1 MKISLKGQTALVTG
15 GARRLGAAIAQRLAA
30 EGMNVIIHYH
40 SSAKEADDLAGRLRK
55 SGANVWT
62 VSADLHEPGAPE
74 HLVEKAWE
82 LSGGFSIL
90 INNASVFEKG
100 SSEQMTQADFERH
113 MLSNAWT
120 PFALS
125 RAFARKVGNGQIV
138 NMLDAR
144 VLGYNFTH
152 VAYHLGKR
160 ALEYITRHMALELAP
175 AFRVNAVAPGLILPP
190 AGEDQSYLERLKETV
205 PLKKA
210 GDPGDIAE
218 AVVYLLTNDFITGQ
232 TLNVDG
238 GRHLRD

>member
-1 MKISLKGQTALVTG
+1 MVTG
-15 GARRLGAAIAQRLAA
+15 GAKRLGLAVSARLAA
-30 EGMNVIIHYH
+30 EGMNVIIHYNH
-40 SSAKEADDLAGRLRK
+40 SAREAETLAEYLRK
-55 SGANVWT
+55 SGVKAW
-62 VSADLHEPGAPE
+62 SLAADLNDPQALDW
-74 HLVEKAWE
+74 LVEKAWD

-113 MLSNAWT
+113 MLSNAWS

-125 RAFARKVGNGQIV
+125 RAFARKAGSGQII

-144 VLGYNFTH
+144 VRGYNFTH

-160 ALEYITRHMALELAP
+160 ALEYLTRHMALELAP
-175 AFRVNAVAPGLILPP
+175 AFRVNAVAPGVILPP
-190 AGEDQSYLERLKETV
+190 AGEDQDYLERLKDTV
-205 PLKKA
+205 PLKKT
-210 GDPGDIAE
+210 GHPSDIAE
-218 AVVYLLTNDFITGQ
+218 AVVYLLANDFITGQ